1 MMESDM
7 ETDNLPTPRIE
18 VIQYNGFNGGFARE
32 RTLLWK
38 CVIVNASGK
47 REFGGD
53 WMSDGLGYLDKKY
66 AEQDAEKWRVRTLWP
81 VFDLGRQPQHDEVPK
96 G

>member
-1 MMESDM
+1 MENEM
-7 ETDNLPTPRIE
+7 ATETLPIPRIE
-18 VIQYNGFNGGFARE
+18 ILQYYGFNGGFARS

-38 CVIVNASGK
+38 CVIVNASGQ

-53 WMSDGLGYLDKKY
+53 WMSGGRGYPVKEY
-66 AEQDAEKWRVRTLWP
+66 AEQDAEKWRKRTLWP
-81 VFDLGRQPQHDEVPK
+81 VFDLGRQPKHDEAPR